1 MVDLR
6 RTAALERLRA
16 VSKSMVNVTK
26 KAAPLQKTVDIATLP
41 TVSLPDPPS
50 IYPKLLN
57 LLSNDTLAHSMASMY
72 EEKAKEIRT
81 RTELS
86 VQRQCSK
93 LAASPRNSHITPLPL
108 LLENIVSLAQREYA
122 RSLVSLENRA
132 LRVVANRKIT
142 PCGDAGSTASSSQ
155 PVASSSRH
163 NSVSSSRSTSSSS
176 SSSGVRSRQSTPS
189 RSRSGTP
196 TSERAAFKT
205 EYAPFL
211 QRYFTYNAY
220 PCGADRSAMAEE
232 SGMTASQINVW
243 FQNHRAR
250 LRRDAKARGEA
261 APVLRRVETWE
272 RAPLELCLAGMGSV
286 AAARPTMRQVVDD
299 SSEGWDG
306 RSDGDSEDPEP
317 VRDEIMAE
325 KRTRNVLDA
334 VDPPPHAFPARN
346 TLASPTA
353 IRATTAF
360 AFECPWPR
368 TAAPSAPSPPRRA
381 PLSMGELAGR
391 FAGLTT
397 HDAAKTAGD
406 GYADGERRFR
416 NATYCV
422 QPVSRALRTPWGLS
436 CPSSLPL
443 LPSRPPATGRSRL
456 RVSAAFARQ
465 APASFPRPASP
476 VESFSE
482 MESEAE
488 SGGPSTPVD
497 AFPVLDLAGVVVA
510 GDDDPLEC
518 LFDETAGAW

>member
-1 MVDLR
+1 MPNPQSASLQNISRLARSIKDRYTPLNPPATVSTSKQQPDINLAPAPPIRAKLQPLCLDTRVLEDLCR
-6 RTAALERLRA
+6 IYDCQAEKLR
-16 VSKSMVNVTK
+16 SNTE
-26 KAAPLQKTVDIATLP
+26 ATLQRTFHNLARLP
-41 TVSLPDPPS
+41 VDTSLTP
-50 IYPKLLN
+50 IQQTTEKLV
-57 LLSNDTLAHSMASMY
+57 
-72 EEKAKEIRT
+72 KAFT
-81 RTELS
+81 RRYQTGLEGLE
-86 VQRQCSK
+86 QRA
-93 LAASPRNSHITPLPL
+93 LAA
-108 LLENIVSLAQREYA
+108 AA
-122 RSLVSLENRA
+122 RSLP
-132 LRVVANRKIT
+132 I
-142 PCGDAGSTASSSQ
+142 ASSSQ
-155 PVASSSRH
+155 WVPPPSSSPRH
-163 NSVSSSRSTSSSS
+163 SSASSSRSTSSRSSS
-176 SSSGVRSRQSTPS
+176 SSSGV

-220 PCGADRSAMAEE
+220 PCGADRSAMAEK

-272 RAPLELCLAGMGSV
+272 RAPLELCLQGMGSV

-306 RSDGDSEDPEP
+306 RSDGDIEDPEP
-317 VRDEIMAE
+317 VREEVMAE

-346 TLASPTA
+346 TLASPAA

-368 TAAPSAPSPPRRA
+368 AAAPSAPSPPRRA

-397 HDAAKTAGD
+397 RDVMKTPGD
-406 GYADGERRFR
+406 GYADGVTRFR

-422 QPVSRALRTPWGLS
+422 QPVSRALRTPWELS

-443 LPSRPPATGRSRL
+443 PTPVAGRPRL